1 MWRSLVARLLWEQ
14 DVVGSNPI
22 TPTIFPQKSNMNS
35 KGLHIRLKVV
45 FLLVLVATMGLS
57 AISYSAE
64 LGINLYGLSYHL
76 DRRDVTGYRFNER
89 NPGVGATLT
98 IHEKQRSHYYI
109 EAGIMEDSYR
119 RAAKYVTFGYG
130 YRIVKGLSIGVL
142 CGIYDSRSVAESAVL
157 VAAPKVAYRY
167 RDVELHLVHLP
178 EFPGIN
184 PYPSFALYAT
194 LYVWGQ
200 SLD

>member
-1 MWRSLVARLLWEQ
+1 MQ
-14 DVVGSNPI
+14 
-22 TPTIFPQKSNMNS
+22 
-35 KGLHIRLKVV
+35 LKVA
-45 FLLVLVATMGLS
+45 LVVMTAVIASIPST
-57 AISYSAE
+57 ARARE

-89 NPGVGATLT
+89 NPGIGIAYT
-98 IHEKQRSHYYI
+98 IYKKQRSRYYI
-109 EAGIMEDSYR
+109 EAAIMEDSYR

-130 YRIVKGLSIGVL
+130 YRIHQRAVDWRSVRV
-142 CGIYDSRSVAESAVL
+142 YDSRSVAESAVL
-157 VAAPKVAYRY
+157 VAAPMVSYRY
-167 RDVELHLVHLP
+167 RDFEMHLVHLP